1 MHEELRV
8 VGGGEESLMRCI
20 SQKKVRE
27 HHLIFQLISLHAAST
42 MTFVAST
49 TITASI
55 LLCCLLMLVQ
65 LIPTTALLYSS
76 RRCCRKSSSRGRI
89 SLTPLHDTSLASASN
104 NDDESSPRTL
114 IQQGMQSF
122 RNGDVRA
129 SLQYFD
135 RANNAVPDNKL
146 TPYLWQRGISYY
158 YLDKFQEGH
167 EQFSLDVKVNPLDV
181 EEIVWDIACLA
192 RMQDGSKKFPV
203 ENQMSLPNGKKDRRK
218 IMSTVYSLFRGD
230 NDGTTTEY
238 TLREAGHN
246 NGNSS
251 DEFYSLFYL
260 GLYCEIRGETSKA
273 EMYMKMAERS
283 KYATGVGSGDY
294 MSACARVHC
303 KLRGWV

>member
-1 MHEELRV
+1 MH
-8 VGGGEESLMRCI
+8 I
-20 SQKKVRE
+20 SISPRTSP
-27 HHLIFQLISLHAAST
+27 HFHCSFHLQHST
-42 MTFVAST
+42 MTFAAS
-49 TITASI
+49 TITAAAAYSI
-55 LLCCLLMLVQ
+55 LLCCLLLQLQ
-65 LIPTTALLYSS
+65 LIPTAALVCS
-76 RRCCRKSSSRGRI
+76 RHGKSSSRRGGGGGVIGI
-89 SLTPLHDTSLASASN
+89 SHTPLHDTSLASASSN
-104 NDDESSPRTL
+104 NNNSQDDPRTL
-114 IQQGMQSF
+114 IQQGMKSF
-122 RNGDVRA
+122 RNGDVLT

-192 RMQDGSKKFPV
+192 RMQDGGSKFPV
-203 ENQMSLPNGKKDRRK
+203 ENQMSLPPGKKDRRK
-218 IMSTVYSLFRGD
+218 IMSTVYSLFRAENG
-230 NDGTTTEY
+230 TTEY
-238 TLREAGHN
+238 DLREAGHN
-246 NGNSS
+246 GNIS

-273 EMYMKMAERS
+273 AMYMKMAERS
-283 KYATGVGSGDY
+283 RYATGVGSGDY

>member
-1 MHEELRV
+1 
-8 VGGGEESLMRCI
+8 
-20 SQKKVRE
+20 
-27 HHLIFQLISLHAAST
+27 
-42 MTFVAST
+42 
-49 TITASI
+49 
-55 LLCCLLMLVQ
+55 
-65 LIPTTALLYSS
+65 
-76 RRCCRKSSSRGRI
+76 
-89 SLTPLHDTSLASASN
+89 
-104 NDDESSPRTL
+104 
-114 IQQGMQSF
+114 MQSF
-122 RNGDVRA
+122 RNGDVLT

-135 RANNAVPDNKL
+135 RANNVVPDDNKL
-146 TPYLWQRGISYY
+146 YLWQRGISYY

-192 RMQDGSKKFPV
+192 RMQPSKFPV

-230 NDGTTTEY
+230 NDGTTEY

-246 NGNSS
+246 NGNNS

-260 GLYCEIRGETSKA
+260 GLYCEIRDEMSKA

-283 KYATGVGSGDY
+283 RYATTAGVGSGDY

>member
-1 MHEELRV
+1 
-8 VGGGEESLMRCI
+8 
-20 SQKKVRE
+20 
-27 HHLIFQLISLHAAST
+27 
-42 MTFVAST
+42 
-49 TITASI
+49 
-55 LLCCLLMLVQ
+55 
-65 LIPTTALLYSS
+65 
-76 RRCCRKSSSRGRI
+76 
-89 SLTPLHDTSLASASN
+89 
-104 NDDESSPRTL
+104 
-114 IQQGMQSF
+114 MQSF
-122 RNGDVRA
+122 RNGDVLT

-135 RANNAVPDNKL
+135 KANNLVPDNKL

-192 RMQDGSKKFPV
+192 RMDSSNKFPV
-203 ENQMSLPNGKKDRRK
+203 ENQMSLPVGKKDRRK

-230 NDGTTTEY
+230 NGTTEY
-238 TLREAGHN
+238 DLREAGH

-283 KYATGVGSGDY
+283 RYATGVGSGDY